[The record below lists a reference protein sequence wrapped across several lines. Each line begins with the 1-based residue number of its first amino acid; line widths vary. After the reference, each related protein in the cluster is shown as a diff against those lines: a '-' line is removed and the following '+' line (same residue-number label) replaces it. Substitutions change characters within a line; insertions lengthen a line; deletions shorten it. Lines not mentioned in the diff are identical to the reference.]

1 MWIVLTFV
9 KVYPIYQDRRHRHS
23 FIDSSGSD
31 SRLHG
36 FENSSLSL
44 HTISTS
50 GPNDYE
56 IHHYDDIEDDESIDK
71 NVFQRH
77 QSDNV
82 SITNS
87 LFTAVDHLEDDDN
100 SSTENLRH
108 GYLPTQQVDHIIEN
122 NESINTLVK
131 KLNVQTSVVWQ
142 GKHTSSFSLVNLIIP
157 FFSDYRPQYQL
168 LNESYDNVKKGKC
181 ITNNCI

>member
-1 MWIVLTFV
+1 M
-9 KVYPIYQDRRHRHS
+9 
-23 FIDSSGSD
+23 
-31 SRLHG
+31 
-36 FENSSLSL
+36 
-44 HTISTS
+44 
-50 GPNDYE
+50 
-56 IHHYDDIEDDESIDK
+56 
-71 NVFQRH
+71 FQRH